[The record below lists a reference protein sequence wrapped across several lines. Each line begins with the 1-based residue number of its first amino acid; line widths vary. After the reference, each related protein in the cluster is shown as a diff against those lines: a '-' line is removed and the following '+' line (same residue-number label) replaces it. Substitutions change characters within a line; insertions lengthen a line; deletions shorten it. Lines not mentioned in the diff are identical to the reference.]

1 MMATP
6 RIARSAL
13 IGFML
18 CAGPFAAVFPQDSV
32 TTRPPLLDADTMRI
46 VLFQRAYS
54 MLAWVGDSTVPL
66 GLRTIRLEPAAHA
79 GRPAWLI
86 VETRTGAV
94 PAAESLYVGPDF
106 RPLQWSASIGAARL
120 TLAFGRDSIF
130 GGTTG
135 PGGRQTIIQAG
146 SASLIVSIAMLEA
159 LFPAVQWTP
168 YRSDSVDVLVVDHVS
183 SSVIPAELAVIGE
196 DSVAARPAWIVVLR
210 APARSVLFWVDQQ
223 TGTLLRA
230 QQLLPLNGASMLEY
244 RPIATTQLPGAP
256 PLPPS
261 R

>member
-1 MMATP
+1 MTAPP
-6 RIARSAL
+6 RITRSAL
-13 IGFML
+13 LGFML
-18 CAGPFAAVFPQDSV
+18 CGAPFAALFPQDSV
-32 TTRPPLLDADTMRI
+32 VTRQPLLGADTMRI
-46 VLFQRAYS
+46 LPFQREYA
-54 MLAWVGDSTVPL
+54 MRAWVGDSTVPL
-66 GLRTIRLEPAAHA
+66 GSRTIRLEPATH
-79 GRPAWLI
+79 GGTPAWLI
-86 VETRTGAV
+86 VETRTGAM

-106 RPLQWSASIGAARL
+106 RPLQWSASLGTARL

-146 SASLIVSIAMLEA
+146 GPALVVSIAMLEA
-159 LFPAVQWTP
+159 LFPAMQWTP
-168 YRSDSVDVLVVDHVS
+168 YRSDSVAVLVIDHVS

-196 DSVAARPAWIVVLR
+196 DSVDARPAWIVVLR

-223 TGTLLRA
+223 TGTLLRV

-244 RPIATTQLPGAP
+244 RPIAAQQPGATP
-256 PLPPS
+256 PPPS